1 MPASGKLRS
10 IKLQGSRRGG
20 QPVSNILEGF
30 HVKFN
35 ENRDMSEIIYKIVSY
50 KTWGNLDAGCWET
63 SQMQGGS
70 MVYP

>member
-10 IKLQGSRRGG
+10 IKLRGSRRGG
-20 QPVSNILEGF
+20 QPVSNILGGF

-50 KTWGNLDAGCWET
+50 KTCGKLDAG
-63 SQMQGGS
+63 
-70 MVYP
+70 Y